1 MQDFVN
7 ILSNFGFPVTI
18 ACYLLFRFE
27 KILSDL
33 TKTNNELVI
42 KNTAL
47 ITEISSL
54 KDTISDLKDS
64 INRGQK

>member
-27 KILSDL
+27 KILEKL
-33 TKTNNELVI
+33 TI
-42 KNTAL
+42 KNEDL
-47 ITEISSL
+47 SDNIVDLKNEI
-54 KDTISDLKDS
+54 KDLKDE
-64 INRGQK
+64 IKCLRERRK